1 MSPEIVQKL
10 LQAGKVAAQVRREG
24 AAKLRIPGASA
35 LEVMDFCEKRI
46 QQLGGQIAW
55 AQMALNETAAHFCPD
70 DEDKTVMKEGDVVK
84 IDIGVH
90 LDGYIA
96 DNAMTIEVGKANK
109 HHDLIKAA
117 QNALTAAIKLVEPG
131 RQLWELGE
139 AQYSEAEKMGFTTVK
154 NLCGHTIGRYK
165 VHDGISIPSYNNKDK
180 TEIEEGWQIA
190 IEPFVTNGRGLI
202 KEKPPSTIFMLETE
216 RGVRSPHAR
225 KILEEVKP
233 LQGLPFTTRWLTRK
247 LGKGAVAFG
256 LRELQ
261 QNGSVHA
268 YPPLV
273 EVANGLVSQFE
284 HSMIVGKKT
293 TVYTRHADDEW

>member
-1 MSPEIVQKL
+1 
-10 LQAGKVAAQVRREG
+10 
-24 AAKLRIPGASA
+24 
-35 LEVMDFCEKRI
+35 
-46 QQLGGQIAW
+46 
-55 AQMALNETAAHFCPD
+55 
-70 DEDKTVMKEGDVVK
+70 
-84 IDIGVH
+84 
-90 LDGYIA
+90 
-96 DNAMTIEVGKANK
+96 
-109 HHDLIKAA
+109 
-117 QNALTAAIKLVEPG
+117 
-131 RQLWELGE
+131 
-139 AQYSEAEKMGFTTVK
+139 MGFTTVK

-180 TEIEEGWQIA
+180 TELEEDWQIA
-190 IEPFVTNGRGLI
+190 IEPFVTNGKGLI

-216 RGVRSPHAR
+216 KGVRSPHAR
-225 KILEEVKP
+225 KILEEVRP

-247 LGKGAVAFG
+247 LGKGAVTFG

-293 TVYTRHADDEW
+293 IVYTRHDDDQW